1 METKKTPK
9 WYKIALRYVPL
20 SRKHHHPKMEI
31 SKSASFW
38 ESLDVF
44 HHRLQKAGC
53 KNHNL
58 RLRRRFHQPESA
70 SSHKKRETDRF
81 HGMFVQE
88 SPRFP
93 PPGGFCQ
100 NLVVVKYNFSHGLS
114 VHDRDENSTSGR
126 KCTLR
131 HENTQKG
138 HDGDKKYPE
147 IVARTGSA
155 CFCLT
160 AHKDRLQQATPPRSP
175 CKSDRLPRWR

>member
-1 METKKTPK
+1 MRTKKTPK

-81 HGMFVQE
+81 HGMFVAGISEIPSARWVLPKSCCRKIQFQ
-88 SPRFP
+88 SRT
-93 PPGGFCQ
+93 
-100 NLVVVKYNFSHGLS
+100 VRD
-114 VHDRDENSTSGR
+114 DRDENSTSGR

-147 IVARTGSA
+147 IVARTGSV
-155 CFCLT
+155 FVFD
-160 AHKDRLQQATPPRSP
+160 HKDRLQQATPPRSP